1 MSSQEGNKVARLA
14 EVVAALSLATDIG
27 MGQPMGHSLRA
38 CLLAVRLGD
47 SLGLARDQQ
56 HEVYYVALL
65 RRAGCTGDSHE
76 LSAWFGDDIGAHS
89 RTFFLD
95 FGKPLEV
102 VGDMLRHAGAH
113 GPPWRRVQAIAS
125 ALSGGRKGIE
135 GLFRASC
142 EVARRLAERLGMPPH
157 IRDSLGLAFERWDG
171 RGFPNGARHEDVPL
185 AVRVVQM
192 AEDMEVYHRLGGE
205 ASAVQAARRWSG
217 SAYDPDIADHFLKA
231 AGGLLETLDTLSP
244 WDDVLAAEP
253 GSPLHLSGREF
264 DNALL
269 VMADFADLKSPWF
282 TGHSRAV
289 ADLAVGAARRC
300 RLPDADSASVWRAG
314 LVHDLGRVGVKNS
327 IWEKPGPLSDGE
339 WEQARLHPYYTE
351 RVLARSPALSPL
363 GALAAMHHEHLDGSG
378 YHRGLPAAVLPVPA
392 RVLAAADRYRT
403 RLEDRPHRPARTPEQ
418 AAQEL
423 RAEVRAGRLDGDAVA
438 AVLAAA
444 GHQAGRR
451 REWPAGLSAREIEV
465 LRLVA
470 RGYSRRQIAHVLSIS
485 AHTADHHIRH
495 IYNKTGVST
504 RAGATVFAME
514 HGLLELPGEAQK

>member
-1 MSSQEGNKVARLA
+1 MTSQEGNKRARLA
-14 EVVAALSLATDIG
+14 EMVAALSLATDIG

-38 CLLAVRLGD
+38 CLLAMRLGE
-47 SLGLARDQQ
+47 SLGLTHDQRRD
-56 HEVYYVALL
+56 VYYLALL
-65 RRAGCTGDSHE
+65 RRIGCTGDSHE
-76 LSAWFGDDIGAHS
+76 LAAWFGDDVGAHS

-102 VGDMLRHAGAH
+102 MGDMLRHAGAD

-125 ALSGGRKGIE
+125 ALSSGRKGVE
-135 GLFRASC
+135 DLFRASC
-142 EVARRLAERLGMPPH
+142 EVARRLAERLGMPPS

-171 RGFPNGARHEDVPL
+171 RGSPSGARHEDVPV
-185 AVRVVQM
+185 AVRVVQL
-192 AEDMEVYHRLGGE
+192 AEDMEVYYRLGGE
-205 ASAVQAARRWSG
+205 TSAVQAAQRWSG
-217 SAYDPDIADHFLKA
+217 SAYDPQV
-231 AGGLLETLDTLSP
+231 AGRFRQDALRLLEALDTLSP

-253 GSPLHLSGREF
+253 GAPLRLSEQEF
-264 DNALL
+264 DGALL
-269 VMADFADLKSPWF
+269 VMADFADLKSPCF

-289 ADLAVGAARRC
+289 ADLAAEAARQC
-300 RLPDADSASVWRAG
+300 RLPDADTASIWRAG
-314 LVHDLGRVGVKNS
+314 LVHDLGRVGIKNS

-351 RVLARSPALSPL
+351 RALARSPALSRL

-378 YHRGLPAAVLPVPA
+378 YPRGLPAAMLPVAA

-403 RLEDRPHRPARTPEQ
+403 RLEHRPHRPARTPEQ

-444 GHQAGRR
+444 GHQPRR
-451 REWPAGLSAREIEV
+451 RRDWPAGLSTREIEV

-470 RGYSRRQIAHVLSIS
+470 RGYSRRQIARLLSIS
-485 AHTADHHIRH
+485 EHTADHHIRH
-495 IYNKTGVST
+495 IYDKTGVST

-514 HGLLELPGEAQK
+514 HGLVDLQGEAEE